1 MAAAAAAAIAHIP
14 GEKSMKRRRL
24 RRGVL
29 LRLKA
34 PTAMV
39 SHRNAEEQQQSFT
52 FTLLVLSC
60 LYSRAAEV
68 RGMNCSVHLRTA
80 SLSIRSSIHA
90 RRGTS
95 ASEGEVYCVR
105 SVDSSDKSEMIRVPR
120 YANIASII

>member
-1 MAAAAAAAIAHIP
+1 
-14 GEKSMKRRRL
+14 MKQRLRLRRL

-105 SVDSSDKSEMIRVPR
+105 SVGSSDKSGKRDD
-120 YANIASII
+120 

>member
-1 MAAAAAAAIAHIP
+1 VAATAAAAIAHIP
-14 GEKSMKRRRL
+14 NEKSMKQRLRRRL

-39 SHRNAEEQQQSFT
+39 SHRNAEEQQQSFHFH
-52 FTLLVLSC
+52 FTCLVLSC
-60 LYSRAAEV
+60 LHSRAAEV

-105 SVDSSDKSEMIRVPR
+105 SVGSSDKSGKRDD
-120 YANIASII
+120 